1 MGLSFSFLLYQYLLT
16 NTGKNAKL
24 RISDHRNF
32 TLYKCQKKTCCNFFT
47 RDTYNG
53 NPKYCQSHT
62 LIPMEKKLL
71 RVMAKLNNN
80 L

>member
-1 MGLSFSFLLYQYLLT
+1 MYSQKLEHLLT
-16 NTGKNAKL
+16 NTGKNAKI
-24 RISDHRNF
+24 RISMYRHF

-53 NPKYCQSHT
+53 NPKYCQSHK
-62 LIPMEKKLL
+62 LIPIEKKL
-71 RVMAKLNNN
+71 VIIMAKLNNN